1 MNQSVL
7 NLIAAVEREL
17 LLAVVGDSRNPLA
30 EKTSSESTL
39 TSRRTNRR
47 FERSGLFRKELK
59 RC

>member
-30 EKTSSESTL
+30 EKNFQRIDAYFAAEEPEIRKVRTL
-39 TSRRTNRR
+39 S
-47 FERSGLFRKELK
+47 K
-59 RC
+59 RA